1 MEPRNPLIAE
11 LGPQE
16 RGDLFQPFEQRMT
29 REPGP
34 VQVRGKAAAGSLRSW
49 FMRGRVNA
57 DAGVS
62 AADAAVGKSG
72 GDSVACRGDPGATAA
87 GDTPARGVG
96 PGAATTQRTP
106 AGRAAGVPGELNAKI
121 GSRETG
127 SGGERE
133 PVGHARLHGAGL
145 LRQGERGGP
154 RDAEGT
160 AELLALVTEKPNKL
174 DLPRAFS
181 VAY

>member
-1 MEPRNPLIAE
+1 
-11 LGPQE
+11 
-16 RGDLFQPFEQRMT
+16 MT
-29 REPGP
+29 REPGL
-34 VQVRGKAAAGSLRSW
+34 VQIRGRAAAGSLRSW
-49 FMRGRVNA
+49 FMRGRVTA

-62 AADAAVGKSG
+62 AANTAVGKSG
-72 GDSVACRGDPGATAA
+72 GDSVACRGGPGATAA
-87 GDTPARGVG
+87 GDTPARGLG

-106 AGRAAGVPGELNAKI
+106 AGRAAGVPGELSAKT
-121 GSRETG
+121 GSREAG

-133 PVGHARLHGAGL
+133 PAEQARLHGAGL
-145 LRQGERGGP
+145 LGQGERGGP
-154 RDAEGT
+154 RGVEGT